1 MGRIFGILMQ
11 NIQKSHP
18 SLPIFSMCNPEIE
31 CVTPGTYA
39 LVGAAAVLAGVTRMT
54 VSLTV
59 IMFELTGALTY
70 ILPIM
75 ITVMVSKTVGDQI
88 SRGGIYD
95 KIIKL
100 KNYPFL
106 SEECGNHNMTTA
118 GNMMTQDL
126 KCIQLEGNTVLSLR
140 KFLQENNFK
149 GYPILS
155 HDKLFGFADR
165 LDLID
170 ALDKTLASDGTL
182 VKFQQDTLL
191 MDDCLYLHSAVDNT
205 PTMIHPRF
213 PTRKLSELFRK
224 LVLRFILVTR
234 NGKLEGLITKKDL
247 LQLL

>member
-1 MGRIFGILMQ
+1 
-11 NIQKSHP
+11 
-18 SLPIFSMCNPEIE
+18 MCNPETE

-118 GNMMTQDL
+118 GNFFKKITL
-126 KCIQLEGNTVLSLR
+126 KAILFFLMINYSALR
-140 KFLQENNFK
+140 
-149 GYPILS
+149 
-155 HDKLFGFADR
+155 
-165 LDLID
+165 ID
-170 ALDKTLASDGTL
+170 
-182 VKFQQDTLL
+182 
-191 MDDCLYLHSAVDNT
+191 
-205 PTMIHPRF
+205 
-213 PTRKLSELFRK
+213 
-224 LVLRFILVTR
+224 
-234 NGKLEGLITKKDL
+234 
-247 LQLL
+247 